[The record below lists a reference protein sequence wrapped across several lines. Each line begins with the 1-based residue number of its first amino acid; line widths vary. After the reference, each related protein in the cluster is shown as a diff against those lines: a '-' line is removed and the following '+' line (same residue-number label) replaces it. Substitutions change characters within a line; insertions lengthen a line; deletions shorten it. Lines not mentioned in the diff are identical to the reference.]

1 MKQAKPK
8 AYLQF
13 YRIHSDEVISMNYKE
28 IHTMYVKTRMAS
40 LANVVDFNMPAARLN
55 SILSS
60 NKMPKSWLN
69 LLEEEYEQAA
79 ADYVFVV
86 DENNLPI
93 AGYELIELLEKAYN
107 KNN

>member
-8 AYLQF
+8 AYLEF

-28 IHTMYVKTRMAS
+28 IHTMYVKTRMSS

-60 NKMPKSWLN
+60 NKMPKSWLE
-69 LLEEEYEQAA
+69 LLEEEYKQAS

-93 AGYELIELLEKAYN
+93 AGYEIVELIEAVYE
-107 KNN
+107 NNN